1 MKSFRMLGFLMLAFT
16 MFFAKPAQ
24 AQYGSAYQFPLIA
37 GDTLNNVDTVFKGI
51 HLTAGYK
58 DLGIHVLVNK
68 ISGTV
73 AGKLILLA
81 STNGKDYFPTD
92 SLAYAGTQ
100 TNSAVTPTSTNEAW
114 VWKTGTPFPF
124 YLVMATST
132 GTVSAQVTVLYT
144 ARRSQVQI
152 TP

>member
-1 MKSFRMLGFLMLAFT
+1 MLSFLMLAFT
-16 MFFAKPAQ
+16 LFLAKPAQ
-24 AQYGSAYQFPLIA
+24 AQYGNAYQFPLIA
-37 GDTLNNVDTVFKGI
+37 GDTLNNVDTVFKGV

-58 DLGIHVLVNK
+58 DLGFHVLINK

-92 SLAYAGTQ
+92 SMAYVATQ
-100 TNSAVTPTSTNEAW
+100 TNSVAAPTSTNEAW
-114 VWKTGTPFPF
+114 VWKTGAPFPF
-124 YLVMATST
+124 YLVLATGT

-144 ARRSQVQI
+144 ARRSQVSI